1 MKAHP
6 LQSTSL
12 LAPAATPAGS
22 GSGPARPPG
31 LTAQRIVA
39 AVVLVIL
46 VHFLGRPADAA
57 AEHRLAEYRSGQMD
71 PRVRSVPAQVQQ
83 GVFSDP
89 KGYLG
94 PLVQSLTG
102 GVADDALKVKIL
114 HDWLADQIDYDCGAY
129 FSGAPIS
136 GDWTETLRRRKSVCY
151 GYASALTR
159 MCELAGIRAVTIQG
173 YGRGYGYLN
182 GTGDTPGQVN
192 HAWNAVALRGAWHLL
207 DVTWDAG
214 HVEGRSYVKHYG
226 TTYLFLEPQQ
236 FIYTHFPGEAP
247 WQLLEKPFSAAEF
260 SGLPYLPGAFFDYGL
275 RLRTAL
281 ARVNAAGESALFG
294 LEAPD
299 GVSLSVRLKSSS
311 GQVIPQRTL
320 VVRDV
325 DQSRVLTAF
334 PQAGR
339 WTAQLYAKHR
349 GEPGELGLVASL
361 DFDAHGG
368 TSSFFPMTYSAYDD
382 LGGCLYSPQWLPLDD
397 RQPVLFQIRLRQPTD
412 VFLAIGSG
420 AWRKLQPQSADRNVH
435 EIRASVSRGQGVKLV
450 APDPLRPGQFTV
462 LVEFR

>member
-1 MKAHP
+1 
-6 LQSTSL
+6 
-12 LAPAATPAGS
+12 
-22 GSGPARPPG
+22 
-31 LTAQRIVA
+31 
-39 AVVLVIL
+39 
-46 VHFLGRPADAA
+46 
-57 AEHRLAEYRSGQMD
+57 
-71 PRVRSVPAQVQQ
+71 
-83 GVFSDP
+83 
-89 KGYLG
+89 
-94 PLVQSLTG
+94 
-102 GVADDALKVKIL
+102 
-114 HDWLADQIDYDCGAY
+114 
-129 FSGAPIS
+129 
-136 GDWTETLRRRKSVCY
+136 
-151 GYASALTR
+151 
-159 MCELAGIRAVTIQG
+159 
-173 YGRGYGYLN
+173 
-182 GTGDTPGQVN
+182 
-192 HAWNAVALRGAWHLL
+192 
-207 DVTWDAG
+207 
-214 HVEGRSYVKHYG
+214 
-226 TTYLFLEPQQ
+226 
-236 FIYTHFPGEAP
+236 
-247 WQLLEKPFSAAEF
+247 
-260 SGLPYLPGAFFDYGL
+260 
-275 RLRTAL
+275 
-281 ARVNAAGESALFG
+281 
-294 LEAPD
+294 
-299 GVSLSVRLKSSS
+299 
-311 GQVIPQRTL
+311 VIPQRTL